1 MSIVERKPPSGAEAR
16 RLQTELEQ
24 LWQNAFTRDRR
35 MRALVNQTNRVEL
48 LPNKESL
55 NIEPVELHTGR
66 AGTLLEHAGSFVG
79 ALPSVAIEPVSLTTI
94 SRRDSEQAERAFQS
108 LFYQQLVANDF
119 WRTLGKN
126 MLQFGR
132 GILSALPLPSQWTA
146 QEGFPVRGN
155 KEPGKSYN
163 ERVNAWKHETG
174 KLPFVI
180 TTTSPDDV
188 LLKLDSNDKAL
199 ISLETK
205 MVTAQEVAE
214 GLESAEVAELLAR
227 GTLKWYDLL
236 PILQYIDDANV
247 CYYLTS
253 TSPIKPGYFQGERD
267 YFTQTKP
274 YKRLKSWA
282 HGLGRCPVVFIPG
295 VKTDE
300 REYELRFKPFLAD
313 AEESLETFDFLMS
326 RLATLVKAFYFP
338 SFEWKLGLPS
348 NQFAG
353 QDRPLEEVNIGGV
366 TTTYIDEVLKPLEM
380 SQNLPPA
387 DMLVSQLDALIQR
400 NTLEDVLFGRVEGSS
415 AAFAIRLRINV
426 AKNKLIPRVTHMA
439 QGLVE
444 VLDLVGRAVEQLNE
458 SVIINGEE
466 LTVAMAKQAHGRTS
480 VNVNPKL
487 PGEEGIELGQA
498 QMATELNLPEDWIW
512 EHILGIADPA
522 TLRMLRDVLQLEK
535 LPDVE
540 QRLMLDAL
548 NRLQTLVEDDET
560 EAIFDALERRGANL
574 DPEVIQALQRLV
586 GQTPGQEGG
595 GVPPPPGAPEG
606 GVGRGPFPPG
616 GSPQAVG
623 GGRGLGTP
631 NSPRPSQQFVE
642 PAETGTQG

>member
-1 MSIVERKPPSGAEAR
+1 
-16 RLQTELEQ
+16 
-24 LWQNAFTRDRR
+24 
-35 MRALVNQTNRVEL
+35 MRALINQTNRVEL

-66 AGTLLEHAGSFVG
+66 AGTLIEHAASFVG
-79 ALPSVAIEPVSLTTI
+79 ALPNVAIEPINLTTI
-94 SRRDSEQAERAFQS
+94 ARRDSEQAERAYQS

-119 WRTLGKN
+119 WRSLGKN
-126 MLQFGR
+126 LLQFGR
-132 GILSALPLPSQWTA
+132 GVLSGLPLPSQWTS
-146 QEGFPVRGN
+146 QEGFPVRAN
-155 KEPGKSYN
+155 KESGASYV

-180 TTTSPDDV
+180 TTVSPDDV

-199 ISLETK
+199 AALEMK
-205 MVTAQEVAE
+205 MVTAEEVAE
-214 GLESAEVAELLAR
+214 SLESAEVRELLTR

-253 TSPIKPGYFQGERD
+253 TTPIKPGYFQGERD

-274 YKRLKSWA
+274 YKRLKWWP

-348 NQFAG
+348 NQFAN

-387 DMLVSQLDALIQR
+387 DILVNQLDGLIQR

-426 AKNKLIPRVTHMA
+426 AKNKLIPHVTHMA

-444 VLDLVGRAVEQLNE
+444 VFELIGRAVEQLGE
-458 SVIINGEE
+458 SVVIGGEE
-466 LTVAMAKQAHGRTS
+466 LTVEMVKQAHGRTS

-498 QMATELNLPEDWIW
+498 KMATDLNLPEDWIW

-522 TLRMLRDVLQLEK
+522 TLRMLRDVLQMEK

-540 QRLMLDAL
+540 QRLALDAL
-548 NRLQTLVEDDET
+548 NRLQALVEDDET
-560 EAIFDALERRGANL
+560 EAIFDALEKRGDNL
-574 DPEVIQALQRLV
+574 DPEVVQALQRLV
-586 GQTPGQEGG
+586 GQQPGQAGG
-595 GVPPPPGAPEG
+595 EVPPPPEG

-616 GSPQAVG
+616 GSPQAGG
-623 GGRGLGTP
+623 GGRGLGTEK
-631 NSPRPSQQFVE
+631 SPRPSQQFVE
-642 PAETGTQG
+642 PAETGTEG

>member
-1 MSIVERKPPSGAEAR
+1 MSIVERKPPNGQEAR
-16 RLQTELEQ
+16 HIQTELQE
-24 LWQNAFTRDRR
+24 LWQNAFARDLR

-66 AGTLLEHAGSFVG
+66 AGTLIEHAKSFVG
-79 ALPSVAIEPVSLTTI
+79 ALPGVSIEPINLLTV
-94 SRRDSEQAERAFQS
+94 SRRDSEQAERAYQS

-119 WRTLGKN
+119 WHSLGGN
-126 MLQFGR
+126 LLQFGR
-132 GILSALPLPSQWTA
+132 GILTALPLPSQWTS
-146 QEGFPVRGN
+146 QEGFPVRGK
-155 KEPGKSYN
+155 KESGQSYIDK
-163 ERVNAWKHETG
+163 VNAWKLDTG

-180 TTTSPDDV
+180 MTVSPDDV
-188 LLKLDSNDKAL
+188 LIKLDSNDKAL
-199 ISLETK
+199 IALEIK

-214 GLESAEVAELLAR
+214 SLESAEVAELLAR

-253 TSPIKPGYFQGERD
+253 TSPIKPGYFQGNRD

-274 YKRLKSWA
+274 YKRLKWWP
-282 HGLGRCPVVFIPG
+282 HGLGKCPVIFIPG

-300 REYELRFKPFLAD
+300 RAYELRFKPFLAD
-313 AEESLETFDFLMS
+313 AEESLEAFDFLMS

-387 DMLVSQLDALIQR
+387 DILVNQLDALIQR

-426 AKNKLIPRVTHMA
+426 AKNKLIPHVTHMA

-444 VLDLVGRAVEQLNE
+444 VFDLIGRAVEQLGE
-458 SVIINGEE
+458 SVIIGGEE
-466 LTVAMAKQAHGRTS
+466 LTIDMVKQARGRTS

-498 QMATELNLPEDWIW
+498 KMATDLNLPEDWIW

-540 QRLMLDAL
+540 QRLMMDAL
-548 NRLQTLVEDDET
+548 SRLQTLVEDDET
-560 EAIFDALERRGANL
+560 EAIFDALEKRGDNL

-586 GQTPGQEGG
+586 GQQPGQAGAE
-595 GVPPPPGAPEG
+595 VPPPPEG

-631 NSPRPSQQFVE
+631 NSPRPSQEFVE
-642 PAETGTQG
+642 PAEAGTEG